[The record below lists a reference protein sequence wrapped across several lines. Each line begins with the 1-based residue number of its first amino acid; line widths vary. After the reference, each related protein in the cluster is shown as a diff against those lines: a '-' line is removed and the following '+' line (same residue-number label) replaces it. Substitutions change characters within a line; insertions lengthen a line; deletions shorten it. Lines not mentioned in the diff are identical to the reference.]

1 MKVYEVNFNKMSD
14 WIPFDMS
21 NTSEY
26 VQAESVQEATQIA
39 MKLLGIKKKDICFVA
54 PIKTIN

>member
-1 MKVYEVNFNKMSD
+1 MKVYEVNFNKIGD
-14 WIPFDMS
+14 WIPWDIV

-26 VQAESVQEATQIA
+26 VKAESVQEATQIA

>member
-1 MKVYEVNFNKMSD
+1 MSD

-54 PIKTIN
+54 QIKTIN

>member
-54 PIKTIN
+54 QIKTIN